1 LRTHP
6 AREQSDTPVCLQVI
20 VPTILEAWYLPIPE
34 TGDGRSVVGEC
45 LGLET
50 TPRRF
55 VHGEHSTCYHPDQEM
70 QYLTDGRWKYIWLPR
85 LDEQQHTQEQ
95 LFDRS
100 EEHTS
105 ELQSRFDLV

>member
-1 LRTHP
+1 PPQLTSRSLH
-6 AREQSDTPVCLQVI
+6 
-20 VPTILEAWYLPIPE
+20 EACDLPIPE
-34 TGDGRSVVGEC
+34 TVDGRSVVGEC

-95 LFDRS
+95 LFDLATDPY
-100 EEHTS
+100 ECH
-105 ELQSRFDLV
+105 DLAESAQHADTLAYWRAQL